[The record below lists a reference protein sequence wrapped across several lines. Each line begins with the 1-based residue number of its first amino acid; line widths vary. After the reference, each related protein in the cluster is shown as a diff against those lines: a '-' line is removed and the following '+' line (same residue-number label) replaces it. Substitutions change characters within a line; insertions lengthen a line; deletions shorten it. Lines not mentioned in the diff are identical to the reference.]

1 MAFIIKESQN
11 CPKSS
16 PIRPTQTRF
25 QLDTPPFATI
35 NPVYNFKHLNQKNI
49 KSLRQSQ
56 NHGTAE
62 MAPVATV
69 HSSKC
74 GIFE

>member
-1 MAFIIKESQN
+1 MAFIIRESQN

-25 QLDTPPFATI
+25 QLYAPPFPI
-35 NPVYNFKHLNQKNI
+35 NNPVSNFKHLNQNNLKN
-49 KSLRQSQ
+49 LRQSQ

>member
-1 MAFIIKESQN
+1 MAFIIRESQS
-11 CPKSS
+11 CPKSG

-25 QLDTPPFATI
+25 QLDNPPFPI
-35 NPVYNFKHLNQKNI
+35 NNPVYTFKHLNQNNL

-62 MAPVATV
+62 MAPVVTV